1 MIRQIDS
8 AFKAELAQCRDEVT
22 IKARIK
28 DGVKGD
34 VLIAIRNVQ
43 IVYEFQNTTGV
54 SMRRKRQ
61 ADFPD
66 SWSVSC
72 SSHENCD
79 FKWRR
84 EQEGMS
90 WSRP

>member
-1 MIRQIDS
+1 MIRQIDD
-8 AFKAELAQCRDEVT
+8 FKAELAQCRDQVT
-22 IKARIK
+22 IKPRIK
-28 DGVKGD
+28 DDAKGD

-43 IVYEFQNTTGV
+43 IVYEFQNTMGA
-54 SMRRKRQ
+54 SIRRKRQ
-61 ADFPD
+61 AGDTLRR
-66 SWSVSC
+66 SVSC
-72 SSHENCD
+72 SSPANCD